1 MIPTLHKGV
10 DPMSWRIA
18 LLILLTTSV
27 PLAEVEPPDEQ
38 ALSLLN
44 QYRESRQ
51 HVAFALITLVSLKSF
66 VSLQRSMT

>member
-10 DPMSWRIA
+10 DPMYWRIA

-27 PLAEVEPPDEQ
+27 PQAQAELPDEQ

-44 QYRESRQ
+44 HYRELASMSR
-51 HVAFALITLVSLKSF
+51 L
-66 VSLQRSMT
+66 RSSQW